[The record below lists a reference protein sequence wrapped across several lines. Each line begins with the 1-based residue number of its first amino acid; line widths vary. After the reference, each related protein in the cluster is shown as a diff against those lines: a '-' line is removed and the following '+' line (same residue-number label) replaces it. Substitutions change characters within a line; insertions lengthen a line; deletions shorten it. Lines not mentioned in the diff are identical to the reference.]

1 MDRLPTK
8 DRETMGWFA
17 ITFINLY
24 ILYILRELC
33 AILHAQTV
41 IWLKEEKPLLRL
53 NPGWKSPKPFIGLR

>member
-1 MDRLPTK
+1 
-8 DRETMGWFA
+8 MGWFA